1 MHALVRPLLLQHG
14 APADVQDDEGDTPLH
29 YALRE
34 GSVSA
39 VAALLEHGADP
50 ALPNFDLEAPL
61 HFASLVRSPAAS
73 QGSLQTAY
81 PHTLS
86 QYPQVDVDLVRGLLK
101 AGAKLCATDATEATP
116 LHWAAEVGAGSVL
129 TALLEAGAQ
138 SELRDVHGHMALAYA
153 LDCGVEDVVLP
164 LLYTAANDMDSILS
178 LHLDTACTLDSAVS
192 DITGNEAND
201 ASGVSTGHTARAFGE
216 GCHNDHSWTSCS
228 APMTPLTFAPL
239 GLSDLSSSPASSFAA
254 FAPVALRSPR
264 ASSGFFPPLGA
275 SSYSMAAF

>member
-1 MHALVRPLLLQHG
+1 
-14 APADVQDDEGDTPLH
+14 
-29 YALRE
+29 
-34 GSVSA
+34 
-39 VAALLEHGADP
+39 
-50 ALPNFDLEAPL
+50 
-61 HFASLVRSPAAS
+61 
-73 QGSLQTAY
+73 
-81 PHTLS
+81 
-86 QYPQVDVDLVRGLLK
+86 VDVDLVRGLLK

-129 TALLEAGAQ
+129 AALLEAGAQ

-178 LHLDTACTLDSAVS
+178 LHLDAACTLDSVVS

-216 GCHNDHSWTSCS
+216 GCHSDHSWTSCS

-275 SSYSMAAF
+275 SSYTMAAF